1 MFTYNTTTYKHYTS
15 RLPILLNK
23 CFLPFFQFNLWYG
36 WAFVSYSLCT
46 YFITSVWYNIKIH
59 LLQHYTYV
67 LGYLLLTGAV
77 SFAMCYRMGPVENPR
92 SLNLIQ
98 WTLQFVA
105 LALIFCSS
113 YHQAAS
119 LTIVLVIL
127 LWEVIPAKWKTR
139 MQVEYQLKIRKPKP
153 KLLSEQE
160 YLDQTQESTRKAL
173 KELREFCKSPKC
185 DPWKVTSR
193 LASPTR
199 FAEFV
204 AG

>member
-1 MFTYNTTTYKHYTS
+1 
-15 RLPILLNK
+15 
-23 CFLPFFQFNLWYG
+23 
-36 WAFVSYSLCT
+36 
-46 YFITSVWYNIKIH
+46 
-59 LLQHYTYV
+59 
-67 LGYLLLTGAV
+67 
-77 SFAMCYRMGPVENPR
+77 
-92 SLNLIQ
+92 
-98 WTLQFVA
+98 
-105 LALIFCSS
+105 
-113 YHQAAS
+113 
-119 LTIVLVIL
+119 
-127 LWEVIPAKWKTR
+127 

>member
-1 MFTYNTTTYKHYTS
+1 MKIY
-15 RLPILLNK
+15 LLE
-23 CFLPFFQFNLWYG
+23 
-36 WAFVSYSLCT
+36 
-46 YFITSVWYNIKIH
+46 
-59 LLQHYTYV
+59 HYTYV
-67 LGYLLLTGAV
+67 LGYLTAAGGI
-77 SFAMCYRMGPVENPR
+77 SFALCYRMGPIENPR

-98 WTLQFVA
+98 WTLQFFA
-105 LALIFCSS
+105 LGLIFASS